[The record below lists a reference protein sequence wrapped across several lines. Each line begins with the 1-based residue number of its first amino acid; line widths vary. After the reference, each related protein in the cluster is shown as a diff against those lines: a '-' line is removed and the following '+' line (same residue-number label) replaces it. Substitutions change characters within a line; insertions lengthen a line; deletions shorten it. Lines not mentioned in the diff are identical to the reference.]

1 MKKTSFEKNAR
12 LAALAMLVA
21 LAASAN
27 LAKADWKPGDP
38 YKWVQMPD
46 LEAGMDVLATEP
58 KILADDFQCTF
69 TGPIT
74 DVHIWGSWL
83 DDIVLDTVTFKLSI
97 HSDVPAGADGTTYS
111 YPGPELWSMVFQPG
125 QYIANPWPTPPTTER
140 FYDPNQ
146 GAVVGFDTQVWQY
159 NFYIDEPLAFVQQ
172 GTSANPVVYWLDV
185 QAQTLTPS
193 AQFGW
198 KTTYQPWNDDATWSD
213 APFGTEPAIWNE
225 LIDQTTG
232 TSLDMAFVITTIPEP
247 GTAMLLG
254 LGAAVLL
261 ITRRRRV

>member
-1 MKKTSFEKNAR
+1 MKKTSFEKHGR
-12 LAALAMLVA
+12 LTTLAMLIA
-21 LAASAN
+21 LAASVN

-74 DVHIWGSWL
+74 DIHIWGSWL
-83 DDIVLDTVTFKLSI
+83 NDIVDDTVTFKLSI
-97 HSDVPAGADGTTYS
+97 HSDVPATPTSHS
-111 YPGPELWSMVFQPG
+111 YPGPELWSGVFQPG
-125 QYIANPWPTPPTTER
+125 QYIPNLWPTPAGYTER

-146 GAVVGFDTQVWQY
+146 GLVIGGDTQVWQY
-159 NFYIDEPLAFVQQ
+159 NFFIPEADAFVQQ

-193 AQFGW
+193 ALFGW

-213 APFGTEPAIWNE
+213 VPFGAEPAIWNE

-261 ITRRRRV
+261 IARRRRV